1 MAKYMVRVNRRV
13 KNVHIYKVLKRSS
26 GNINVVTKLF
36 MRIFTPKKKEE
47 V

>member
-13 KNVHIYKVLKRSS
+13 KNVHIYKVLKKRT
-26 GNINVVTKLF
+26 GNINILTKLF
-36 MRIFTPKKKEE
+36 IRIFAPKRKEE